1 MRQQALILIYILIH
15 KIVKSKGRLKTMNMG
30 IQTTFLVFLGK
41 LYSGLSTFSQMNGLS
56 VQSIIPLILSIR
68 FLTQTN
74 ACFPINN
81 LARRF
86 LFAD

>member
-15 KIVKSKGRLKTMNMG
+15 KIIKSKGRLKTMNMG
-30 IQTTFLVFLGK
+30 IQTTFLVFLRK
-41 LYSGLSTFSQMNGLS
+41 LYSGLSTFSQISGLS
-56 VQSIIPLILSIR
+56 VQSIISLILSIR

-74 ACFPINN
+74 ARVSINN
-81 LARRF
+81 LARRP